1 MVLTLSFSISD
12 LTLTDTGNWAVLAAE
27 RLMRSA
33 ASLTADGCGFALG
46 PFRRNRAKH
55 DFKQRSRVSAAP
67 SRLQRLGLDRGGSR

>member
-12 LTLTDTGNWAVLAAE
+12 LTLTDSGNLAVLAAK
-27 RLMRSA
+27 RLMRPA
-33 ASLTADGCGFALG
+33 ASLTAAGCGFT

-67 SRLQRLGLDRGGSR
+67 SRLQRLGLDRGESR